1 MAERRLLRVMTCGSV
16 DDGKSTLIGRLI
28 ADAGL
33 APDDVLAAALKDS
46 AGDDLDPSLLLDGL
60 EAEREQGV
68 TIDVAHRFFATA
80 ARSFIIAD
88 SPGHPQFTR
97 NMATAASTADVAVL
111 LCDVRQ
117 GLLDQTRRHALICA
131 LVGVKTVVLAVNKM
145 DLADYAQGP
154 FNRASEA
161 FFELAGKLGF
171 ADALAIPVAAR
182 AGDMVARRG
191 EALRWWRGPT
201 LLEHLETL
209 ETPDAGSGPFRFPVQ
224 LINRADGMFRGLA
237 GTVAGGDIAVGAP
250 VETARAGQQA
260 RVARI
265 LTFDGDRQ
273 VATAGDAVTLILDRE
288 IETGRGEVLCAP
300 DARPHAVDQFEAD
313 LIWLDE
319 AELLPGRSYLLQVG
333 AQTTPARVTRLNH
346 KLDMATLAQ
355 RPATTLALNDI
366 GSCIV
371 ASSSIV
377 AFDLYDE
384 NRATGAF
391 ILIDRDT
398 QATAGAG
405 MIRKALPR
413 VSQIY
418 RHAASVT
425 AGMRARSLAQ
435 TPVAVWFTGLSGS
448 GKSTVANA
456 LDLKLA
462 ARGLHAMLLDGD
474 NLRSGLTRDLGFS
487 AADRVENIRRASEV
501 SRLMTD
507 AGLIVLAS
515 FIAPFAAE
523 RRMARE
529 IHGETAFLEVFIDAP
544 LDLCIARDPKGL
556 YRRALAGEL
565 RDFTGVSAPYEAPVA
580 PDVHIDG
587 ARLTPEAAADL
598 VLAAILNRQS
608 G

>member
-28 ADAGL
+28 ADGGL
-33 APDDVLAAALKDS
+33 APEDVLAAALRDS
-46 AGDDLDPSLLLDGL
+46 ADGELDPSLLLDGL

-80 ARSFIIAD
+80 ARAFIIAD

-131 LVGVKTVVLAVNKM
+131 LMGVKSVVLAVNKM
-145 DLADYAQGP
+145 DLADHAQAA
-154 FNRASEA
+154 FNRVSEA
-161 FFELAGKLGF
+161 FSELAGRLGF
-171 ADALAIPVAAR
+171 VDALAIPVAAK
-182 AGDMVARRG
+182 AGDMVVRRG
-191 EALRWWRGPT
+191 DALRWWRGPT

-209 ETPDAGSGPFRFPVQ
+209 EPPRTGDGPFRFPVQ
-224 LINRADGMFRGLA
+224 WVNRADGSFRGLA
-237 GTVAGGDIAVGAP
+237 GTVAGGAASVGATI
-250 VETARAGQQA
+250 ETARAGQQA
-260 RVARI
+260 RIARI
-265 LTFDGDRQ
+265 ISFDGDRDT
-273 VATAGDAVTLILDRE
+273 AAAGDAVTLVLDRE
-288 IETGRGEVLCAP
+288 IEAGRGEVLCDP

-333 AQTTPARVTRLNH
+333 AQTTPARVTRLDH

-355 RPATTLALNDI
+355 RPAATLALNDI
-366 GSCIV
+366 GSGVI
-371 ASSSIV
+371 AASSIV
-377 AFDLYDE
+377 AFDLYDR

-418 RHAASVT
+418 RHVSSVT
-425 AGMRARSLAQ
+425 PVLRARAMAQ

-448 GKSTVANA
+448 GKSTIANQV
-456 LDLKLA
+456 DLKLA
-462 ARGLHAMLLDGD
+462 ALGLHAMLLDGD
-474 NLRSGLTRDLGFS
+474 NLRAGLTRDLGFS
-487 AADRVENIRRASEV
+487 PADRVENIRRASEV

-529 IHGETAFLEVFIDAP
+529 IHGETAFLEVFIDTP

-565 RDFTGVSAPYEAPVA
+565 REFTGISAPYEAPLS
-580 PDVHIDG
+580 PDVRIDG
-587 ARLTPEAAADL
+587 ANLSPDAAADL
-598 VLAAILNRQS
+598 VLAAILARQAV
-608 G
+608 

>member
-1 MAERRLLRVMTCGSV
+1 MADRRLLRVMTCGSV

-33 APDDVLAAALKDS
+33 APDDVMAAALKDS

-68 TIDVAHRFFATA
+68 TIDVAHRFFSTA
-80 ARSFIIAD
+80 ARAFIIAD

-131 LVGVKTVVLAVNKM
+131 LMGVKTVVLAVNKM
-145 DLADYAQGP
+145 DLAGYAQIA
-154 FNRASEA
+154 FNRVSEA
-161 FFELAGKLGF
+161 FSELAGKLGF
-171 ADALAIPVAAR
+171 TDAMAIPVAAR
-182 AGDMVARRG
+182 AGDMVAHRG
-191 EALRWWRGPT
+191 DNLRWWRGPT

-209 ETPDAGSGPFRFPVQ
+209 EPPGAGGGPFRFPVQ
-224 LINRADGMFRGLA
+224 WVNRADGTIRGLA
-237 GTVAGGDIAVGAP
+237 GTVAGGAASVGAT
-250 VETARAGQQA
+250 VETARSGQQA
-260 RVARI
+260 RIARI
-265 LTFDGDRQ
+265 ITFDGDRTS
-273 VATAGDAVTLILDRE
+273 AAAGDAVTLVLDRE
-288 IETGRGEVLCAP
+288 IETGRGEILCDP

-319 AELLPGRSYLLQVG
+319 SDLLPGRSYLLQVG

-355 RPATTLALNDI
+355 RPAATLELNDI
-366 GSCIV
+366 GSGVV
-371 ASSSIV
+371 AAASIV

-384 NRATGAF
+384 SHATGAF

-405 MIRKALPR
+405 MIRRALPR

-418 RHAASVT
+418 RHASSVT
-425 AGMRARSLAQ
+425 APMRARSLAQ

-448 GKSTVANA
+448 GKSTIAN
-456 LDLKLA
+456 LVDLKLA

-487 AADRVENIRRASEV
+487 PADRVENIRRASEV

-529 IHGETAFLEVFIDAP
+529 IHGETAYLEVFIDTP
-544 LDLCIARDPKGL
+544 LDLCINRDPKGL
-556 YRRALAGEL
+556 YRRALAGGL
-565 RDFTGVSAPYEAPVA
+565 RDFTGVSAPYEAPLS
-580 PDVHIDG
+580 PDVRIDG
-587 ARLTPEAAADL
+587 ASLSAEAAAEQ
-598 VLAAILNRQS
+598 VLAAILSRQTV
-608 G
+608 

>member
-28 ADAGL
+28 ADGGL
-33 APDDVLAAALKDS
+33 APEDVLAAALRDS
-46 AGDDLDPSLLLDGL
+46 AGDELDPSLLLDGL

-80 ARSFIIAD
+80 ARAFIIAD

-131 LVGVKTVVLAVNKM
+131 LMGVKSVVLAVNKM
-145 DLADYAQGP
+145 DLMDHAQAA
-154 FNRASEA
+154 FNRVSEA
-161 FFELAGKLGF
+161 FSELAGRLGF
-171 ADALAIPVAAR
+171 VDALAIPVAAK
-182 AGDMVARRG
+182 AGDMVVRRG
-191 EALRWWRGPT
+191 HALRWWRGPT

-209 ETPDAGSGPFRFPVQ
+209 EPPRTGDGPFRFPVQ
-224 LINRADGMFRGLA
+224 WVNRADGSFRGLA
-237 GTVAGGDIAVGAP
+237 GTVAGGAASVGATI
-250 VETARAGQQA
+250 ETARAGQQA
-260 RVARI
+260 RIARI
-265 LTFDGDRQ
+265 ISFDGDRDT
-273 VATAGDAVTLILDRE
+273 AAAGDAVTLVLDRE
-288 IETGRGEVLCAP
+288 IEAGRGEVLCDP

-333 AQTTPARVTRLNH
+333 AQTTPARVTRLDH

-355 RPATTLALNDI
+355 RPAATLALNDI
-366 GSCIV
+366 GSGVI
-371 ASSSIV
+371 AASSIV
-377 AFDLYDE
+377 AFDLYDR

-418 RHAASVT
+418 RHVSSVT
-425 AGMRARSLAQ
+425 PVLRARAMAQ

-448 GKSTVANA
+448 GKSTIANQV
-456 LDLKLA
+456 DLKLA
-462 ARGLHAMLLDGD
+462 ALGLHAMLLDGD
-474 NLRSGLTRDLGFS
+474 NLRAGLTRDLGFS
-487 AADRVENIRRASEV
+487 PADRVENIRRASEV

-529 IHGETAFLEVFIDAP
+529 IHGETAFLEVFIDTP

-565 RDFTGVSAPYEAPVA
+565 REFTGISAPYEAPLS
-580 PDVHIDG
+580 PDVRIDG
-587 ARLTPEAAADL
+587 ANLSPEAAADL
-598 VLAAILNRQS
+598 VLAAILARQAV
-608 G
+608 